1 MKRASSKVNN
11 SMKISK
17 ASSIQSLKTNNLGM
31 KRASP
36 QVNNID
42 ESHMRVPSDHKKQII
57 NR

>member
-1 MKRASSKVNN
+1 MKRASSQVNN
-11 SMKISK
+11 TMKISN
-17 ASSIQSLKTNNLGM
+17 ASSIKSLKTNNLGM

-42 ESHMRVPSDHKKQII
+42 ESQMRVPSDHKKQII